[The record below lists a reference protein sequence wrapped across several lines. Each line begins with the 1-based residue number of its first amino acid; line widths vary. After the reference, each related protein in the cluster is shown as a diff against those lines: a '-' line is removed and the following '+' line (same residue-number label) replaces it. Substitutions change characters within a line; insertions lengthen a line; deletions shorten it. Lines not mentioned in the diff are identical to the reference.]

1 MGKKGTREYHRRGF
15 EGRISPTVGQKR
27 KKRDIRGKEYR
38 RKKDWVGKRGRGIE
52 VPHLDVK
59 QGEKERE
66 QEGGCE
72 NANPIAAPQ

>member
-1 MGKKGTREYHRRGF
+1 M
-15 EGRISPTVGQKR
+15 INPTVSHESEKNRER
-27 KKRDIRGKEYR
+27 KKRDIR

-72 NANPIAAPQ
+72 DANPRAPPQ